1 MKIIDGIILAIFT
14 IALII
19 LCFFQQCSLDIYFL
33 IFGFAIA
40 IMSGITMFTQ
50 TKRAKEENSQTV

>member
-1 MKIIDGIILAIFT
+1 MVDRIVLAVFV

-19 LCFFQQCSLDIYFL
+19 LCFFQSCTMDIYFL

-40 IMSGITMFTQ
+40 GMCGFTLY
-50 TKRAKEENSQTV
+50 KHNKK